1 MQPDWCRDEE
11 NIPAKCRNNRK
22 TSPRP
27 ENSCFAHCKLF
38 LGIILKGLRGSLKV
52 AFCMFFFHR
61 TILDGRGEFLLAWV
75 FKWWDFFCNFVNSF
89 CWSSLV
95 SRWRLPDH
103 NAVEAQNCFC
113 HQLHFVVPVGTKSK
127 IRNQNNKKYID
138 DISAAIFLSS
148 IGPCSSHRH

>member
-22 TSPRP
+22 KSPRP

-38 LGIILKGLRGSLKV
+38 LGIIMKGLRGSLKV
-52 AFCMFFFHR
+52 AFCMFFSQDYFGWKR
-61 TILDGRGEFLLAWV
+61 RIFTCLSFQVVG
-75 FKWWDFFCNFVNSF
+75 FFCNFVNSF

-103 NAVEAQNCFC
+103 NAVEAQNRFC

-148 IGPCSSHRH
+148 TGPCSSHRH